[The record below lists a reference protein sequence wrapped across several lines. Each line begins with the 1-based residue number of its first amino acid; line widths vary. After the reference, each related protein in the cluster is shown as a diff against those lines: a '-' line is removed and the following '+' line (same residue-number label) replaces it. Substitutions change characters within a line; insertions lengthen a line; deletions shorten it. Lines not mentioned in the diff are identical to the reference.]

1 MTCVEIGSL
10 AAFNGKFKGI
20 LIEATPDELRD
31 IAGNIMY
38 KEVVVLPTSA
48 VIRDDTGRDP
58 FWYREYL
65 LNQVKRC
72 GTICNRL
79 NENLKRKYSV
89 KEVEAIIDELL
100 DGIKPGKDT
109 DEET

>member
-38 KEVVVLPTSA
+38 KEVVVLPADCVTN
-48 VIRDDTGRDP
+48 GNGEKDP
-58 FWYREYL
+58 FWCHNILSAQIE
-65 LNQVKRC
+65 RC

-79 NENLKRKYSV
+79 NENRKRKYSV
-89 KEVEAIIDELL
+89 REVEAIIDELL

>member
-38 KEVVVLPTSA
+38 KEVVVLPADA
-48 VIRDDTGRDP
+48 VPTDGNGKDP
-58 FWYREYL
+58 FFYRQRFMDQIE
-65 LNQVKRC
+65 RC

-79 NENLKRKYSV
+79 NENRKRKYSV

-100 DGIKPGKDT
+100 DGIKPRKDT
-109 DEET
+109 NEET